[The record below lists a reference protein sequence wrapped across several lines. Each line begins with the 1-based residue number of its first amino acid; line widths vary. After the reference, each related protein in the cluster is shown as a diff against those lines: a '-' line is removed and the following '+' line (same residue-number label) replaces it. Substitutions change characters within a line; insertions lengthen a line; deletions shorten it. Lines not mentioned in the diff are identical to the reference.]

1 MVLGLVITYC
11 YAVIGWKLLI
21 QDYKYGFNDAPDWSA
36 ETHFYDWV
44 LVHWEQGFRDGPYSL
59 EDWQTGGMPFS
70 FFMLSFSY
78 FMFVV
83 LILGAVIS
91 GIIIDAFG
99 EKRDERSSMEEDIKD
114 VDFVSGLERAEFESI
129 QLDFDAI
136 RYHQH
141 HIENYLYY
149 AIHLHEKDST
159 DFTGQES
166 YVSELMLDM
175 DPGFFPT
182 GRSSVLENALKAKAR
197 ASSTSAET
205 SLESAIHTVGARV
218 AEIESTL
225 HTTSKVCLRTRRA
238 RLHCFART
246 RPHG

>member
-1 MVLGLVITYC
+1 
-11 YAVIGWKLLI
+11 
-21 QDYKYGFNDAPDWSA
+21 
-36 ETHFYDWV
+36 
-44 LVHWEQGFRDGPYSL
+44 
-59 EDWQTGGMPFS
+59 MPFS

-99 EKRDERSSMEEDIKD
+99 EKRDERCSMEEDIKD

-166 YVSELMLDM
+166 YVSELMLEM

-218 AEIESTL
+218 TEIESTL
-225 HTTSKVCLRTRRA
+225 QTTSKVCLCIAHTRRA
-238 RLHCFART
+238 RRHWFAHT
-246 RPHG
+246 RHTDDVI